1 MNLTL
6 SPREYE
12 VARLFALGRTWL
24 EVMAE
29 MHIGRETVSKHR
41 RNAMERADVG
51 SMPELW
57 TRLGWLEVPSMGT
70 PSVDVGDESCAGST
84 SKRRSQLSAA

>member
-1 MNLTL
+1 MTL

-51 SMPELW
+51 
-57 TRLGWLEVPSMGT
+57 
-70 PSVDVGDESCAGST
+70 VDARALDVAGMDD
-84 SKRRSQLSAA
+84 RAG